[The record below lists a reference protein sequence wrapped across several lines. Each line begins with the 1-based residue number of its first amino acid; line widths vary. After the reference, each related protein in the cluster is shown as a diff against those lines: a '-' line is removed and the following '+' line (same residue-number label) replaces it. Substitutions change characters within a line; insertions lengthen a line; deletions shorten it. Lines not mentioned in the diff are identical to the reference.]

1 MKYQRREG
9 WSLKLLASLL
19 HLPPNLIAKHNV
31 DLLLQNGELDHAR
44 EKLSKSTREQISQ
57 QAEIRTLT
65 V

>member
-1 MKYQRREG
+1 M
-9 WSLKLLASLL
+9 LF
-19 HLPPNLIAKHNV
+19 LPPS
-31 DLLLQNGELDHAR
+31 LQTGELDHAR